1 MRIVG
6 YVGRVLMTAGVLVL
20 LFVAF
25 QLWGTGLHE
34 AKAQNQLA
42 GELDA
47 KLTVT
52 TTTRAPRSTTS
63 AAPGAPTTTVAP
75 KVAAKADIAPKIG
88 EPVGGIEIPDIHV
101 NKIVVQGDSLEQLD
115 RAPGHYPQ
123 TPFPGQA
130 GNSSIAGHRTTY
142 GAPFSNVDKL
152 KPGDKII
159 ITTIQGRFTY
169 AVQRVF
175 IVLPDAVWVLNT
187 AKDHPNTLTLTA
199 CHPKLDLSHRIVVR
213 AVLQGTPVPHLPGQ
227 DAAVRHYRTDSLA
240 DGVTAAS
247 HRGAWFPMIL
257 WGLVCVTIW
266 VLTWLA
272 SRTWRRRELHIPPRW
287 LRAVVPYVVGMPV
300 FLLALFFCFE
310 NLSQLLPAGL

>member
-6 YVGRVLMTAGVLVL
+6 SLGRALMTAGVLVL
-20 LFVAF
+20 LFVVF

-42 GELDA
+42 SELDA
-47 KLTVT
+47 KL
-52 TTTRAPRSTTS
+52 AAASTTS
-63 AAPGAPTTTVAP
+63 EPPETTSSAPAGPTTTIPP
-75 KVAAKADIAPKIG
+75 KVVRKADIAPQIG
-88 EPVGGIEIPDIHV
+88 EPVGRIEIPKIHV

-115 RAPGHYPQ
+115 RAPGHYPR

-130 GNSSIAGHRTTY
+130 GNSAIAGHRTTY

-169 AVQRVF
+169 AVQKVF
-175 IVLPDAVWVLNT
+175 IVLPQDVWVLKT

-227 DAAVRHYRTDSLA
+227 DAAMRTYHSDSLA

-247 HRGAWFPMIL
+247 HRGAWVPMIL
-257 WGLVCVTIW
+257 WGLVCVGIW
-266 VLTWLA
+266 VVAWLA
-272 SRTWRRRELHIPPRW
+272 SRTWRRRDVHVPPRW
-287 LRAVVPYVVGMPV
+287 LRATLPYVVGLPL
-300 FLLALFFCFE
+300 FLGALFFCFE